1 MKTLTQMQ
9 PKDILCIYGGSAMK
23 TLSKVFA
30 LGNSNAIRLPK
41 LYMEALSLQPEDAIT
56 MEVINGDQIVIK
68 KSINSKDYPS
78 IDDLFIDYKDS
89 EYKTQEID
97 AIGIV
102 GKELI

>member
-1 MKTLTQMQ
+1 
-9 PKDILCIYGGSAMK
+9 MK

-41 LYMEALSLQPEDAIT
+41 LYMDALSLQPEDAIT

-68 KSINSKDYPS
+68 KSFNSKDYPS
-78 IDDLFIDYKDS
+78 INDLFKDYEYS
-89 EYKTQEID
+89 EYKAQEIE
-97 AIGIV
+97 ATGIV